1 MLCFGYTALSVVQVG
16 GFMTTPPRRPALN
29 HVLIVKD
36 RQGPKAYWLTA
47 ELYSLGRDPRNS
59 IRIDSQ
65 YASRYHAILVKTES
79 PSSPDGFTYQIIDG
93 DIQGTPSTNGLYV
106 GGQRVEFRDLED
118 GDEIQFGSD
127 ATATYSLQNKDLD
140 AILATF
146 ENTQIVGL

>member
-1 MLCFGYTALSVVQVG
+1 
-16 GFMTTPPRRPALN
+16 
-29 HVLIVKD
+29 
-36 RQGPKAYWLTA
+36 
-47 ELYSLGRDPRNS
+47 
-59 IRIDSQ
+59 
-65 YASRYHAILVKTES
+65 LVKTES

-93 DIQGTPSTNGLYV
+93 DIQGNPSTNGLYV

-127 ATATYSLQNKDLD
+127 ATATYSVQNKDLD